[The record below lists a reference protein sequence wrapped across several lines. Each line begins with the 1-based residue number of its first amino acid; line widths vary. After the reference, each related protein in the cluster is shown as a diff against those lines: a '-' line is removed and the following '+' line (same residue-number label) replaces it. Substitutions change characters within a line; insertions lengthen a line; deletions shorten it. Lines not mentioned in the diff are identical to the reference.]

1 MIEVPAEIDPRKSP
15 VEPAPSLAKL
25 REVWRREQAGDNI
38 RSFFSEVLGYM
49 FGERRAVVFI
59 LSAAL
64 LAAAM
69 ALVSPW
75 IAARAIDVALPNLAP
90 RMLTL
95 LAIGIVAAVLHTAW
109 ASWLHER
116 ASVVL
121 QERLTTRTQVELMRR
136 YLSAGFAD
144 LQSMD
149 YGGNSI
155 TFNAASGLVQS
166 YVRSATEIVTQGA
179 SGLAAVAMLA
189 SYDAGLAATV
199 LGMSA
204 LTALI
209 ATLLSFREMHFA
221 ARNMGAAAEA
231 QQLLYTLLQAVTTLR
246 AFQATERL
254 IRRWSERATAQARQ
268 AVAMESTRMAR
279 GALLLAAQQGVTFV
293 ATVWLVHQA
302 VAGTI
307 SLGVM
312 TTCTMLVGHVLHAAL
327 GITQSCLGVF
337 VMRPMAKRVD
347 AMRKRALPAGGPRRR
362 IQPAAILERN
372 VSVQGVWY
380 RYQPTGPWVLQD
392 YSRLFEERK
401 HTVLRA
407 ASGSGKSTLL
417 RMIAGLVTPEHGRV
431 FVCGEDPS
439 KVSGLVAYV
448 PQQSILLD
456 SSIGANLAALSGGQ
470 LERALD
476 LADASGLSELL
487 ARLPMGLETLVA
499 GAGSNLS
506 AGQRQLVVLTAACA
520 TRQPVLLLDEVVSQ
534 LDAKSRERI
543 RWDELLAGRTVI
555 SVHHT

>member
-1 MIEVPAEIDPRKSP
+1 MIEIPAEIDPQRAP
-15 VEPAPSLAKL
+15 AEPAPSLAKL
-25 REVWRREQAGDNI
+25 RDVWKREQAADNI
-38 RSFFSEVLGYM
+38 RSFFSEVVSYM
-49 FGERRAVVFI
+49 LGERRAVMFI

-64 LAAAM
+64 LEAAM
-69 ALVSPW
+69 GLVSPW

-109 ASWLHER
+109 AGWLHER

-136 YLSAGFAD
+136 YLNASFAD

-149 YGGNSI
+149 YGGNSV
-155 TFNAASGLVQS
+155 TFNAASGIVQT
-166 YVRSATEIVTQGA
+166 YVRSAADVVTQGA
-179 SGLAAVAMLA
+179 SGIASLAMLA
-189 SYDAGLAATV
+189 SYDTGLAATV
-199 LGMSA
+199 VAMS
-204 LTALI
+204 LVTALI

-221 ARNMGAAAEA
+221 ARNMGAASEA

-254 IRRWSERATAQARQ
+254 IRRWTERASAQARQ
-268 AVAMESTRMAR
+268 AIAMETTRMAR
-279 GALLLAAQQGVTFV
+279 GALLLAAQQGVTFI

-302 VAGTI
+302 VDGTI

-312 TTCTMLVGHVLHAAL
+312 TTCTMLVGHVLHASL
-327 GITQSCLGVF
+327 GITQSCLSVF
-337 VMRPMAKRVD
+337 VMRPMASRVD
-347 AMRKRALPAGGPRRR
+347 AMRKRTLPATGPRRR
-362 IQPAAILERN
+362 VNPAGIPERN
-372 VSVQGVWY
+372 VNVQNVWY
-380 RYQPTGPWVLQD
+380 RYQPTGAWVLQD

-401 HTVLRA
+401 HTILRA

-417 RMIAGLVTPEHGRV
+417 RMIAGLVAPEHGRV
-431 FVCGEDPS
+431 FVCGEDPL

-456 SSIGANLAALSGGQ
+456 SSIGANLAALSGGN
-470 LERALD
+470 LERALE
-476 LADASGLSELL
+476 LAEASGLSELL

-534 LDAKSRERI
+534 LDAHSRELI
-543 RWDELLAGRTVI
+543 QWDALLMGRTVI
-555 SVHHT
+555 SVHHS